1 MWHVVSVS
9 TRQEIET
16 AARINSAGFI
26 AHCPVYQKKYRATR
40 RDKHFFKTRI
50 EPLFPAYIFIR
61 PDAAF
66 RIDKFETSKAR
77 LSVFWKT
84 LLTDDVMAVINS
96 TALDLTMAQSKT
108 AGVLPIKRGDV
119 MQILHG
125 AMQGEPVEVLEAR
138 RERITVILKRFAG
151 AFPITINASSLGR
164 AV

>member
-16 AARINSAGFI
+16 ASRINSAGFI
-26 AHCPVYQKKYRATR
+26 AHCPVYQKKYRTGR
-40 RDKHFFKTRI
+40 RARVFLRTKI
-50 EPLFPAYIFIR
+50 EPLFPGYLFVR
-61 PDAAF
+61 SDAAF
-66 RIDKFETSKAR
+66 QKDFFETSKVR
-77 LSVFWKT
+77 LMVFRKQ
-84 LLTDDVMAVINS
+84 LLTEQQMAVINS

-108 AGVLPIKRGDV
+108 AGALPIKRGDV

-138 RERITVILKRFAG
+138 RERITVVLKRFAG